1 MARNVATRYMAIGVD
16 GLIGFLLL
24 PFNVSHLGPSAYGLW
39 ALTTS
44 ITFYFS
50 VLDLGYGGAL
60 VKFVAQYR
68 AWRDRHA
75 LNEILSTMFFV
86 FTGVG
91 LVTFVAI
98 AGVAW
103 QFDRLF
109 KVTPAQVRTGQ
120 YLLFVTGSFIAL
132 RFAASVFGAVVFG
145 FQRFY
150 LNNLI
155 SIASSIV
162 VALVNVAVL
171 KNGGDLVTLVTATT
185 TVRAITLAA
194 CVLTGYVVYPG
205 LQITAALFR
214 RRRLREVTGFSVY
227 IMVLDWSAKLNF
239 QTDTL
244 VIGAMIG
251 TPAVALWAVGQRIAQ
266 LCQQLTVQVSNSLF
280 PLVVDSDAAARHDR
294 LRAILIHGT
303 SLSLALA
310 VPVCTGLSVLAG
322 PVVAAWMGPRFD
334 ASVVVV
340 QLLLAVVLVR
350 IATSSAGTILRGA
363 GRHRLLAFTNAT
375 TAVTN
380 VLLSI
385 ALVKPL
391 GLAGVGIGTLVPV
404 TIAAV
409 FVQFPVA
416 CARVGVSA
424 WTVCRQAVWPAV
436 WPVTGLLAV
445 VWLGRPYVASS
456 LPGLGALLVA
466 GGLAYAALF
475 VGCAL
480 PGAERRVYWT
490 KLTQLAGRASRAPSV
505 AA

>member
-1 MARNVATRYMAIGVD
+1 MARNVASRYLAIGVD
-16 GLIGFLLL
+16 GLIGFLLM
-24 PFNVSHLGPSAYGLW
+24 PFNVSHLGQAAYGLW

-68 AWRDRHA
+68 AWRDRQA

-86 FTGVG
+86 FTVVG
-91 LVTFVAI
+91 LVTFVAVAGI
-98 AGVAW
+98 AW
-103 QFDRLF
+103 HFDRVF
-109 KVTPAQVRTGQ
+109 KVTPNQVRTGQ
-120 YLLFVTGSFIAL
+120 YLLLVTGSFIAL
-132 RFAASVFGAVVFG
+132 RFSASVFGAVVFG

-150 LNNLI
+150 LNNVI

-171 KNGGDLVTLVTATT
+171 KGGGDLVTLVIATT
-185 TVRAITLAA
+185 SVRAITLAA
-194 CVLTGYVVYPG
+194 CILTGYLVYPG

-214 RRRLREVTGFSVY
+214 RQRLREVTEFSAYV
-227 IMVLDWSAKLNF
+227 MVLDWSMKLNF
-239 QTDTL
+239 STDTL

-251 TPAVALWAVGQRIAQ
+251 TPAVALWTVGQRIAGV
-266 LCQQLTVQVSNSLF
+266 CQQLTAQVSNSLF

-310 VPVCTGLSVLAG
+310 VPVCTGLALLAG
-322 PVVAAWMGPRFD
+322 PVVAAWMGPHFE
-334 ASVVVV
+334 ASVVVA

-350 IATSSAGTILRGA
+350 IGTSSASAILRGA
-363 GRHRLLAFTNAT
+363 GQHRLLAFTNAT
-375 TAVTN
+375 TAVVN

-385 ALVKPL
+385 VLVKPL
-391 GLAGVGIGTLVPV
+391 GLAGVAIGTLVPI

-409 FVQFPVA
+409 FIQFPVA

-424 WTVCRQAVWPAV
+424 WTVCRRAVWPAV
-436 WPVTGLLAV
+436 WPVIGLIAV
-445 VWLGRPYVASS
+445 VWAGYPFVPPTLT
-456 LPGLGALLVA
+456 GLGALLVVA
-466 GGLAYAALF
+466 GLAYMALY

-480 PGAERRVYWT
+480 PGAARRVYWS
-490 KLTQLAGRASRAPSV
+490 KLTQLAGRAARAPSV